1 MIFLTGQAGQVRS
14 SVMRICGVW
23 QRVAALGVACALAT
37 GCGGT
42 VDDTG
47 TGTAA
52 VDPIPTP
59 AAGDTPATGP
69 MMDAI
74 TGDDGPPAQGTSAP
88 GGDVPGADP
97 IEPPPID
104 PPAGDSEDTPVAG
117 MGGTLV
123 GEDQPGSDFV
133 LDCGPDGI
141 ALESAGP
148 PENRIN
154 YIIVGD
160 AYDEAD
166 LDTTYVEHLQR
177 MLDDR
182 FTPERE
188 PYLRY
193 RRFVNIC
200 ALRVPSVQSGVG
212 TEPGNTAFDG
222 YGNDG
227 TRLGYINDS
236 KVNAAIRER
245 LPAEIEV
252 DWTAVVLN
260 GDRWWNS
267 GGRIMV
273 WSGGNPDAP
282 GAAMHEGGHSF
293 QRLADEYGG
302 NCTFSG
308 DESRMRVNVTMD
320 AVDTAGKWSHWLDF
334 VQEPGTGLQATF
346 EGAQY
351 CDRGAWRPSQESV
364 MNSLWRSP
372 SFNSISLEQAVRI
385 IYEIVEPFDVALSTP
400 QGATTEQVLEAR
412 VVDPDVLQVDWSVD
426 GELVAEDHGYRL
438 DLTQLELASG
448 EHTVT
453 ARAHDD
459 TEWVRGDRAELE
471 QTLEWT
477 VQIP

>member
-1 MIFLTGQAGQVRS
+1 MAALLVACGGEVDGGGDTGAATAMGGETGGRGADVPATTTAPGPIDDTQSDSPGAGQ
-14 SVMRICGVW
+14 
-23 QRVAALGVACALAT
+23 QTDPPENA
-37 GCGGT
+37 
-42 VDDTG
+42 DDTG
-47 TGTAA
+47 AQPDAGGQS
-52 VDPIPTP
+52 DPPMAGAGDDP
-59 AAGDTPATGP
+59 GAAGTGGSATPP
-69 MMDAI
+69 
-74 TGDDGPPAQGTSAP
+74 TS
-88 GGDVPGADP
+88 
-97 IEPPPID
+97 
-104 PPAGDSEDTPVAG
+104 
-117 MGGTLV
+117 M
-123 GEDQPGSDFV
+123 DQPPGEYV

-148 PENRIN
+148 PENRVN
-154 YIIVGD
+154 YVIVGD
-160 AYDEAD
+160 GYDEDD
-166 LDTTYVEHLQR
+166 LSTTYVEHLQR

-200 ALRVPSVQSGVG
+200 ALRVASAQSGIG
-212 TEPGNTAFDG
+212 TEPGDTAFDG
-222 YGNDG
+222 WGNDES
-227 TRLGYINDS
+227 RLGYINDD
-236 KVNAAIRER
+236 KVYAAIGER

-293 QRLADEYGG
+293 QQLADEYGG

-308 DESRMRVNVTMD
+308 EESRMRINVTMD
-320 AVDTAGKWSHWLDF
+320 PVNTAGKWSHWLDF
-334 VQEPGTGLQATF
+334 VQDPGTGLQSTF

-351 CDRGAWRPSQESV
+351 CDRGAYRPSQESV

-385 IYEIVEPFDVALSTP
+385 IYDIVEPFDVSLSTP
-400 QGATTEQVLEAR
+400 EGTTDDLVIEAR
-412 VVDPDVLQVDWSVD
+412 VVDPEVLKVDWSVD

-438 DLTQLELASG
+438 DVGELGLSPG
-448 EHTVT
+448 DHQVS
-453 ARAHDD
+453 ARAYDD
-459 TEWVRGDRAELE
+459 TEWVRGDRSALE
-471 QTLEWT
+471 QTLQWT
-477 VQIP
+477 VQVP